1 MKNKIIKLIIFLAV
15 VIGCS
20 VGFYFLFKAL
30 GVTSVSTLRD
40 VLARVGVWSWVV
52 FLALQVVITTLLAFA
67 PGGSM
72 TFISLGV
79 LCFGANWKTFLL
91 CFSGVII
98 SSVLMDLLGRFG
110 GARVVVRLVGKKDYE
125 EAVELIKVK
134 GEVYLPI
141 MYLLPLFPD
150 DALCLV
156 AGMSKINFWLHLAYI
171 VVCRGIGVATIVF
184 GVSLLP
190 EEVTSFTSSRP
201 WDYIEVAT
209 ILLAWVYV
217 LLRVARV
224 IDKKLS
230 ERRRKKDVVD
240 DVDLTNRG

>member
-1 MKNKIIKLIIFLAV
+1 MKQKIIKIIIFLAV
-15 VIGCS
+15 VIGFSLGC
-20 VGFYFLFKAL
+20 YFLFKAL

-40 VLARVGVWSWVV
+40 VLASVGAWSWLV

-79 LCFGANWKTFLL
+79 LCFGANRKTFLL
-91 CFSGVII
+91 CFSGVIV

-110 GARVVVRLVGKKDYE
+110 GARVVMRLVGKKDYE
-125 EAVELIKVK
+125 EAVDLIKVK
-134 GEVYLPI
+134 GEVYLPV

-150 DALCLV
+150 DALCMV
-156 AGMSKINFWLHLAYI
+156 AGMSKLNFWLHLAYI

-209 ILLAWVYV
+209 ILLIWVYV
-217 LLRVARV
+217 LLRVARML
-224 IDKKLS
+224 DKKLS